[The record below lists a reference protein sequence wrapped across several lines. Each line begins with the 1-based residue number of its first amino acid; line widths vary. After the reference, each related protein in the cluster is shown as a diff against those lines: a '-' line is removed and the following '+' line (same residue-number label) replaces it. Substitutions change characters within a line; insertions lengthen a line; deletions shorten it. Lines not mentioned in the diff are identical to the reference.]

1 MTFRKKNIFLFISTL
16 LVCSY
21 FFSQN
26 LLPNGSF
33 ELGGPGNGFVVD
45 GAGYNLVSP
54 PFSGA
59 SNNGDFAH
67 VTNPNDFNSSFN
79 IGADHT
85 TGTGFML
92 VYDGNTTGG
101 QQRFYKAGNNGGG
114 ICGLTV
120 GQSYTF
126 SYWIK
131 SVSNDVTNNA
141 TRADVGVAF
150 NNVSNFQLQSGITLA
165 PLPADG
171 WQQVVYSFTPSF
183 NCVNIELFNN
193 NTNGAGNNFAIDDLA
208 VFAPTSPV
216 SLTYSKVFGQ
226 CASSG
231 GFIAGYAFNGEAPFT
246 FSLSGP
252 TNQTSNTGY
261 FSGLPD
267 GTYNLTVQDNLGDQE
282 VISNIVLQS
291 VNTGA
296 FFLNANST
304 ICLGDTLIL
313 EASGGNGNYSWSSN
327 PNDPSFLLINDSIA
341 QVAPSQNTTYAL
353 GGIGANSN
361 LIFNPSFGLGNS
373 GFYSDYFI
381 SSSNPSGAQ
390 GVVGVA
396 SDPSLFFN
404 QFDNCTDQD
413 GNDAMLVVDGAT
425 FNTPTAI
432 VWKQAV
438 PVIPNTTYSF
448 SYWATSVTNNNPA
461 ELRSSINGVI
471 QNTTTLSNTTCNW
484 QQITFNW
491 NSGNDT
497 IAIIDINNLNFEAAG
512 NDFALDNF
520 SFTGATNCNLTIE
533 VVTPQNLIIAASNA
547 PVCAGDSIVLT
558 SNALGTAD
566 WILPSGATQQ
576 ASDITLSNVSLADQ
590 GLYEVIALDSNQ
602 CQAQGTFILDVF
614 QGPTITLTTEDVQ
627 CFGGSNG
634 EAEATVVGANP
645 FSFLWSAGGTAN
657 ITQGLSAGS
666 YTLEVTDDNGC
677 ISNAAFEIIEP
688 DSLVL
693 NIIINDSDCLIPDGS
708 AEVIVNGGVPN
719 YEFDWSTG
727 GTGQIETSLGQ
738 GSYAL
743 TVTDGNGCSVT
754 DSFTV
759 NAANAP
765 DVSLVSVQDVLCFGD
780 ATGNAEIQVTGGQ
793 TPYLVEWSASGQFG
807 NFLENVLAGN
817 YVATITDDNGCEIS
831 FSVEIT
837 QPNPINPTVEIK
849 DSECGLNNGQISIDL
864 AGGTPTF
871 TYEWIP
877 AVSNTNMANNLSA
890 DDYQVVIL
898 DANDCETIINV
909 TVGLVGNIPLSIAP
923 NNVTIEEGDN
933 IQLTADIGGITHFS
947 VIWSPESGLSCTDC
961 LNPIASPTETTTY
974 LVIINTPDG
983 CQIQDSVTVFVE
995 EACEE
1000 IQAPTIFSPNGDG
1013 NNDFFCLFGTCIEN
1027 LEFTIYNRWGEEIF
1041 KTNDPVVCWDG
1052 TFKGA
1057 LLNSGVYVYQVIASV
1072 KGQRVVQSGNVTLV
1086 R

>member
-1 MTFRKKNIFLFISTL
+1 MLWSGD
-16 LVCSY
+16 
-21 FFSQN
+21 FFAQN

-45 GAGYNLVSP
+45 GAGYNFISP
-54 PFSGA
+54 PFSGN

-67 VTNPNDFNSSFN
+67 VTNPNDFNSTFN
-79 IGADHT
+79 VGSDHT

-101 QQRFYKAGNNGGG
+101 QQRFYKAGNSGGG

-131 SVSNDVTNNA
+131 SVSNNVTNNA

-150 NNVSNFQLQSGITLA
+150 NNVSNFQLLSGSTLA

-171 WQQVVYSFTPSF
+171 WQQVVYEFIPSF

-193 NTNGAGNNFAIDDLA
+193 NTNGTGNNFAIDDLA
-208 VFAPTSPV
+208 VFAPISPV
-216 SLTYSKVFGQ
+216 SLTYSKVSGQ

-246 FSLSGP
+246 FSLTGP
-252 TNQTSNTGY
+252 TNQTNNSGY

-267 GTYNLTVQDNLGDQE
+267 GTYSLTVQDNLGDQD

-291 VNTGA
+291 GNTGA
-296 FFLNANST
+296 FFLNSNTT
-304 ICLGDTLIL
+304 ICLGDTLLL

-327 PNDPSFLLINDSIA
+327 PNDPSFQLINDSTA
-341 QVAPSQNTTYAL
+341 QVAPTQNTTYSL
-353 GGIGANSN
+353 GGVGGNTN
-361 LIFNPSFGLGNS
+361 LIFNPSFGAGNN

-390 GVVGVA
+390 GVVGVV

-404 QFDNCTDQD
+404 QFANCTDQD

-448 SYWATSVTNNNPA
+448 SYWATSVTNQNPA
-461 ELRSSINGVI
+461 ELRTSINGVI
-471 QNTTTLSNTTCNW
+471 QNTTALSTTTCNW

-497 IAIIDINNLNFEAAG
+497 LAIIDINNLNFEAAG

-520 SFTGATNCNLTIE
+520 SFTGSSNCDLTVE
-533 VVTPQNLIIAASNA
+533 VVTPQTLIISASNS
-547 PVCAGDSIVLT
+547 PVCEGDFVELT
-558 SNALGTAD
+558 SNAFGNPD
-566 WILPSGATQQ
+566 WFLPNGGIQQ
-576 ASDITLSNVSLADQ
+576 TTTLTLTNVSLADQ

-602 CQAQGTFILDVF
+602 CQAQGFFTLDVF
-614 QGPTITLTTEDVQ
+614 QGPSVTLNTSDVL
-627 CFGGSNG
+627 CFGGNDG
-634 EAEATVVGANP
+634 EAEATVVGVSP
-645 FSFLWSAGGTAN
+645 FSFFWSSGGATN
-657 ITQGLSAGS
+657 STQGLTAGN
-666 YTLEVTDDNGC
+666 YTLQVTDDNGC
-677 ISNAAFEIIEP
+677 VANEALVINEP

-693 NIIINDSDCLIPDGS
+693 NVVTNDSDCLTPDGT
-708 AEVIVNGGVPN
+708 AEAIVTGGVPN
-719 YEFDWSTG
+719 YQFNWSTG
-727 GTGQIETSLGQ
+727 GTNQVETNLGQ
-738 GSYAL
+738 GNYSL
-743 TVTDGNGCSVT
+743 TVVDENGCSVT
-754 DSFTV
+754 ASFGI

-765 DVSLVSVQDVLCFGD
+765 DVNLINIQDVLCFGD
-780 ATGNAEIQVTGGQ
+780 ATGSAEINVTGGQ
-793 TPYLVEWSASGQFG
+793 PPYLVEWSAAGQFG

-817 YVATITDDNGCEIS
+817 YEATITDDNGCETS
-831 FSVEIT
+831 FSVEIN
-837 QPNPINPTVEIK
+837 QPDPINPTVEIT
-849 DSECGLNNGQISIDL
+849 DAECGLNNGQISIDL

-871 TYEWIP
+871 TFEWIP
-877 AVSNTNMANNLSA
+877 AVSNTNVANNLSA
-890 DDYQVVIL
+890 DDYQIAIL
-898 DANDCETIINV
+898 DANNCETIINA
-909 TVGLVGNIPLSIAP
+909 TINLVGNIPLNVTP

-933 IQLTADIGGITHFS
+933 IQLLVDIGGITDFS

-961 LNPIASPTETTTY
+961 LNPVAFPTETTTY
-974 LVIINTPDG
+974 LVLIATPDG
-983 CQIQDSVTVFVE
+983 CQSQDSVMVFVE

-1013 NNDFFCLFGTCIEN
+1013 NNDLFCLFGTCIEQ

-1041 KTNDPVVCWDG
+1041 KTNDQEICWDG
-1052 TFKGA
+1052 TFRGV
-1057 LLNSGVYVYQVIASV
+1057 LLNSGVYVYQVVASV
-1072 KGQRVVQSGNVTLV
+1072 KGQQIVQSGNITLV